1 MITKSGSR
9 RSRARWLVL
18 AALLTVAAA
27 GGVWLLKGTP
37 QTAPPEAGSAASV
50 PPSTQPSSVDSC
62 AIVWFTAPDLTKVP
76 RSACH
81 GPRDIA
87 AGRARGFSHDERGAV
102 FAAINLSMR
111 LSAAAGPAVFNPT
124 FAEQTVGD
132 SRAAV
137 AELAGES
144 TTARPAEVRPTQW
157 WSRVTAG
164 DPAGDLVEVEL
175 LAATA
180 QATASGQYAQL
191 TVVLRWDGGDWKVQ
205 LPRRRAHTASG
216 TAGFSSLGVIPGAAS

>member
-1 MITKSGSR
+1 MITER
-9 RSRARWLVL
+9 RQRRGRARWLIAAVL
-18 AALLTVAAA
+18 VVVAAA
-27 GGVWLLKGTP
+27 GALWVVAAQPQDSSPVHQDPTP
-37 QTAPPEAGSAASV
+37 A
-50 PPSTQPSSVDSC
+50 PPSTQQSSADRC
-62 AIVWFTAPDLTKVP
+62 AVAWFTAPDLTKVP

-81 GPRDIA
+81 GPRDIG

-111 LSAAAGPAVFNPT
+111 LSAAAGPAVYNPT

-132 SRAAV
+132 TRSAV

-157 WSRVTAG
+157 WSKVSAG
-164 DPAGDLVEVEL
+164 DPSGDLVEIDL
-175 LAATA
+175 LAATP
-180 QATASGQYAQL
+180 QATAHGKFAQL

-205 LPRRRAHTASG
+205 LPRRRAHTADSTNG
-216 TAGFSSLGVIPGAAS
+216 YASLGAIPGAVS

>member
-1 MITKSGSR
+1 ML
-9 RSRARWLVL
+9 AVLLVL
-18 AALLTVAAA
+18 TTV
-27 GGVWLLKGTP
+27 GGVWLLQDKPHAASPGP
-37 QTAPPEAGSAASV
+37 ADPAPP
-50 PPSTQPSSVDSC
+50 PPSTAQSSVDRC

-81 GPRDIA
+81 GPRYTN
-87 AGRARGFSHDERGAV
+87 AGRAKGFSHDEQGAV

-157 WSRVTAG
+157 WSRVSAG
-164 DPAGDLVEVEL
+164 DPAGDLVEIEL

-191 TVVLRWDGGDWKVQ
+191 TVVLRWNSGDWKVQ
-205 LPRRRAHTASG
+205 LPRRRAHAASS
-216 TAGFSSLGVIPGAAS
+216 TTGFASLGAIPGAVS